1 MAFQK
6 QHPGIIL
13 ILLAFCFSLG
23 GCGAPLLSERQIVRA
38 VLFSQTAER
47 AEAVLLLANT
57 SEADAETFHTLFGV
71 NQAQQ
76 ASQGPV
82 FYGLMDL
89 VVLPMNASYKEICS
103 YTSLLEQTVLPAA
116 RMDIILWQREGPAS
130 VQEQAPALYAAIK
143 AAQKQYGIRNGLYQ
157 VTAQSNNCALP
168 VWQGGQFGFAWLQM
182 DKKAILI
189 SDGLQAQLAAMRR
202 G

>member
-6 QHPGIIL
+6 LHPGIIL

-71 NQAQQ
+71 GQTPAEALNQAQQ

-130 VQEQAPALYAAIK
+130 VQEQASALYA
-143 AAQKQYGIRNGLYQ
+143 L
-157 VTAQSNNCALP
+157 S
-168 VWQGGQFGFAWLQM
+168 
-182 DKKAILI
+182 LI
-189 SDGLQAQLAAMRR
+189 HI
-202 G
+202 